1 MTGLSKNK
9 GNRKVK
15 LAILA
20 TLATFTTAFAGIK
33 YDIPMMDVRDEAGS
47 NESRLGDMCIAG
59 KKHWGVLCVKT
70 PSRVTIPLGGGAVSL
85 EAVCGVDCRNEV
97 DEPAAFRIVAPDGK
111 VLWEKPD
118 VKKGVKLDA
127 KVDITGLES
136 VVLEVSGAKG
146 IMAGWASGTFVFADG
161 KYPPSDVRM
170 HTPQLG
176 VLTPPES
183 AKPRI
188 NGPVV
193 YGVRPGHPIIYRVPV
208 TGQRPMKVSLVSSAG
223 VVFRQ
228 DLQDSQDSRNPV
240 NLVNPVKKIFFD
252 PETRIITGSIKEP
265 GEYQLTIVAENAK
278 GKDEKT
284 LTIKVGDKISL
295 TPAMGWNSWNCFCW
309 NVTDDDIR
317 NAADAFEKT
326 GLAEHGWSYVNI
338 DDFWQR
344 KPTSKKE
351 VFHGPVRDESGKVN
365 TNKRFPDMKGLVD
378 YIHSKGFKAGI
389 YSSPGPK
396 TCGDCEGSWQHEI
409 QDAKSY
415 AEWGFDYLKYD
426 WCSYGGVAT
435 GEGVERAM
443 RPYRIMGEALRAQDR
458 DIVFSICQY
467 GKDDVC
473 TWGAKVGGQSWR
485 TTGDVFDRWSSI
497 SNGIEVLK
505 SQWRHAGPGG
515 WNDPDML
522 CIGPMRWNEYAGS
535 RLAPNEQYTH
545 ISLWALAAAP
555 LMIGC
560 DMTKLDDF
568 TLSLLRNDEVIEIDQ
583 DPLGLAAAC
592 IVDNGGYDVW
602 ARPLVDGSIAV
613 GLLNYGLDER
623 EIAFDIAA
631 AGMEGEWKVRDCW
644 RQKDEGTAK
653 GVYKTRV
660 YGHATHLVRFIPGND
675 AKLRVADIREGR

>member
-1 MTGLSKNK
+1 MMGLSKNK

-97 DEPAAFRIVAPDGK
+97 DEPAAFRIVAPDSK
-111 VLWEKPD
+111 VLWEKFG
-118 VKKGVKLDA
+118 VRKGVKLDA
-127 KVDITGLES
+127 NVDVTGLES

-183 AKPRI
+183 AKNCSECLCDLCVLCGKKI
-188 NGPVV
+188 TFD
-193 YGVRPGHPIIYRVPV
+193 PV
-208 TGQRPMKVSLVSSAG
+208 THV
-223 VVFRQ
+223 
-228 DLQDSQDSRNPV
+228 
-240 NLVNPVKKIFFD
+240 
-252 PETRIITGSIKEP
+252 ITGAIDQP
-265 GEYQLTIVAENAK
+265 GEYKLAIVAENSE
-278 GKDEKT
+278 GRDCRDF
-284 LTIKVGDKISL
+284 TIKVGDKISL

-317 NAADAFEKT
+317 NAAEALEKT